1 MLVALWAISDTA
13 TEQLMSRFYEH
24 LVAGESA
31 GESHHQAMKWMRNKG
46 YTKVSEWVPFM
57 LIEDD
62 ITFDFGSEGK
72 FYLEKVIC

>member
-24 LVAGESA
+24 LVAGEIA
-31 GESHHQAMKWMRNKG
+31 GESHHQAMKWMRNNG
-46 YTKVSEWVPFM
+46 YTKVSEWVPFI

>member
-1 MLVALWAISDTA
+1 
-13 TEQLMSRFYEH
+13 MSRFYEH
-24 LVAGESA
+24 LVTGEIA
-31 GESHHQAMKWMRNKG
+31 GESHHQAMKWMRNNG

-57 LIEDD
+57 LIGDD

>member
-1 MLVALWAISDTA
+1 
-13 TEQLMSRFYEH
+13 MSRFYEH

-31 GESHHQAMKWMRNKG
+31 GESHHQAMKWMRNNG

>member
-24 LVAGESA
+24 LVSFV
-31 GESHHQAMKWMRNKG
+31 RNNG
-46 YTKVSEWVPFM
+46 YSKVSEWVPFM
-57 LIEDD
+57 LIGDD
-62 ITFDFGSEGK
+62 ITFDFGSKGK

>member
-1 MLVALWAISDTA
+1 MGHIRHSNRTA
-13 TEQLMSRFYEH
+13 HESYEH

-31 GESHHQAMKWMRNKG
+31 GESHHQAMKWMRNNG

-57 LIEDD
+57 LIGDD